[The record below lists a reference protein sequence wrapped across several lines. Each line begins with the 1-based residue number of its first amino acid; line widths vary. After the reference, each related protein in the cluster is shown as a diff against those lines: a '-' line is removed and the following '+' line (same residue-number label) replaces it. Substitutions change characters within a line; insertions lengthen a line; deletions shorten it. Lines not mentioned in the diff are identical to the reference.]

1 MLLQPI
7 RRRYLD
13 MPIRRKILLWFI
25 PLLIVT
31 ITVTGVFAF
40 RIATREIITKMAA
53 EQQATAKQA
62 IDHLDY
68 IAQDAIDISDYLFL
82 TPEIQSL
89 LRSDARN
96 NAYVSNQTIIDMIN
110 RLMVTRP
117 YFQFLTIY
125 SDRFAPLQ
133 FNNKGLSS
141 ALPFEDYRAI
151 YDYDEVLKRPQIEM
165 WSVEVPGRTKTIFY
179 GDMKKKVLLTKVLKN
194 NVTYEPAGILLLG
207 IDETD
212 IRETYTSGTTS
223 LKIAVINTDGMV
235 LSEST
240 GQTVG
245 TPMSELPYVNDAA
258 SGIKELESSIDSSKW
273 VFATMT
279 SKLTGWRVLV
289 VQPRS
294 ELLEQM
300 NRIMLVTLLI
310 IAATIIVSLYVSWA
324 VAGVITRPIRRI
336 LQSMKKFQKGHF
348 DERVQL
354 AGMDEI
360 GQLGAGY
367 NIMVGRVRELVDDM
381 YAAQLKQKE
390 AELKVLQSQINPH
403 FLYNTLN
410 TIAWTAE
417 KNGDKV
423 VGEMIY
429 ALSAIF
435 TISLSQ
441 GRDTIALEDEFKLVE
456 HYLFLQQMRFK
467 DRLSYELE
475 LDPQAAEFPIPKL
488 LLQPLV
494 ENSVVHGIEPLT
506 DDLGYVHVRASAGDH
521 AIQVEITDNGVGIAP
536 DKQRDML
543 KGLREGGMN
552 PTRSGQ
558 SYALYNI
565 GERIR
570 MFYGDGAT
578 IDIQSEPGSGTR
590 VCLTLPIT
598 FTRR

>member
-31 ITVTGVFAF
+31 ITVTGVFSF
-40 RIATREIITKMAA
+40 RIASREIVTKMAA
-53 EQQATAKQA
+53 EQEATAKQA

-68 IAQDAIDISDYLFL
+68 IAQDAVDISDYLFL
-82 TPEIQSL
+82 TPEIQAL
-89 LRSDARN
+89 LRSDVRD
-96 NAYVSNQTIIDMIN
+96 NAFVSNQSIIDTIN

-141 ALPFEDYRAI
+141 ALPFEDYRKE
-151 YDYDEVLKRPQIEM
+151 YNYDEMLKKPQIEM
-165 WSVEVPGRTKTIFY
+165 WSVEVPGQTKTIFY
-179 GDMKKKVLLTKVLKN
+179 GDMKKKVLLTKVLKDN
-194 NVTYEPAGILLLG
+194 ASYEPAGILLLG

-212 IRETYTSGTTS
+212 IRETYTSGAS
-223 LKIAVINTDGMV
+223 NMEIAVINTDGMV
-235 LSEST
+235 ISEST

-245 TPMSELPYVNDAA
+245 MPMSELPYVNDSAA
-258 SGIKELESSIDSSKW
+258 GILELEASIDQNEW
-273 VFATMT
+273 VYAVKT
-279 SKLTGWRVLV
+279 SKLTGWRVLAI
-289 VQPRS
+289 QPRS
-294 ELLEQM
+294 ELLRQM
-300 NRIMLVTLLI
+300 DRIMLVTLLI
-310 IAATIIVSLYVSWA
+310 IAATVIVSLYVSWA

-348 DERVQL
+348 DEQVKL
-354 AGMDEI
+354 GGMDEI

-381 YAAQLKQKE
+381 YAAQLKQKD

-441 GRDTIALEDEFKLVE
+441 GRDTITLQDEFKLVE

-475 LDPQAAEFPIPKL
+475 LDPALADYPIPKL

-506 DDLGYVHVRASAGDH
+506 DDLGYVHVHASADDSSLR
-521 AIQVEITDNGVGIAP
+521 IEITDNGVGIEKNKL
-536 DKQRDML
+536 DDMAI
-543 KGLREGGMN
+543 GLRTGGLTPARN
-552 PTRSGQ
+552 GDSF
-558 SYALYNI
+558 ALYNI

-570 MFYGDGAT
+570 MFYGDGAL
-578 IDIQSEPGSGTR
+578 IDIHSEPGFGTR
-590 VCLTLPIT
+590 IILTLPIQI
-598 FTRR
+598 TRR